1 MVTRITINYLQ
12 ICLSLSNEAHFIQNL
27 NRMHFRK
34 NWINPY
40 DLDLNCSSKLEPASK
55 LATGDCGKEARLLAQ
70 ELRPVLT
77 FLAARVN
84 ERHLR
89 LSLFFF
95 EWSAETE
102 RFWGSDWRNELREV
116 GLLLLPLSKV
126 QVILREIKVNFCC
139 LCQKTPYLLF
149 SDCPYI
155 YLNLR
160 RLLNLWTD
168 RTIYVN
174 LCKKMDNPTSN
185 QPSHFGLF
193 GKKPHRSH
201 LD

>member
-1 MVTRITINYLQ
+1 MQ
-12 ICLSLSNEAHFIQNL
+12 
-27 NRMHFRK
+27 FRK
-34 NWINPY
+34 NSINPY

-55 LATGDCGKEARLLAQ
+55 LATGDGGKEARLLAQ

-116 GLLLLPLSKV
+116 GLLLLPLSNKV
-126 QVILREIKVNFCC
+126 QVILREIEVNLCC
-139 LCQKTPYLLF
+139 LCHKMPYYCSSAIVHIF
-149 SDCPYI
+149 TWIYADCSTYE
-155 YLNLR
+155 L
-160 RLLNLWTD
+160 TEQF
-168 RTIYVN
+168 
-174 LCKKMDNPTSN
+174 M
-185 QPSHFGLF
+185 
-193 GKKPHRSH
+193 
-201 LD
+201 